1 MFAMTTEVDKAALL
15 DFVRE
20 RGDWVLTTRRQSGG
34 LQMSPVTGAV
44 AEDESLMIAT
54 YPQRAKVHNV
64 RSNGDV
70 SICVLSDEFGGAW
83 VQVDGT
89 AHIVD
94 LPDAMAGL
102 VEYYRA
108 AAGEHP
114 DWNEYREAMDRQGK
128 CLIQIEVTGWGPVA
142 TGGYPSNLKSMFDT
156 WQPGGGSSE
165 KTDDDGQETGTW
177 PPREA
182 DDSPQMFDD

>member
-1 MFAMTTEVDKAALL
+1 MFAMTTEVDRAALL

-20 RGDWVLTTRRQSGG
+20 RGHWVLTTSRQSGG

-44 AEDESLMIAT
+44 AGDGSLMIAT
-54 YPQRAKVHNV
+54 YPERAKVHNIKA
-64 RSNGDV
+64 NGDV
-70 SICVLSDEFGGAW
+70 SLCVLSDEFGGAW

-89 AHIVD
+89 ARVVN
-94 LPDAMAGL
+94 LPEAMDGL

-114 DWNEYREAMDRQGK
+114 DWDDYREAMNRQAK

-142 TGGYPSNLKSMFDT
+142 TGGYPSSLKSMFEK
-156 WQPGGGSSE
+156 WQPGGEPTEKANDAGGEIAGS
-165 KTDDDGQETGTW
+165 
-177 PPREA
+177 PPRGA